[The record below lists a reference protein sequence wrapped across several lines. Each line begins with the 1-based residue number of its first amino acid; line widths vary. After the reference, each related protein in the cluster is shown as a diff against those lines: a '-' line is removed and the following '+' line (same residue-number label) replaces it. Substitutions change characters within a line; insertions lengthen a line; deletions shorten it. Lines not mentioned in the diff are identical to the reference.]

1 MKSGNKG
8 VACTLKGC
16 NIISSSREFSPEY
29 VLRSETFTADFYV
42 CRESLFFFADISYEG
57 EAMVVVN
64 VVILV
69 IAFAA
74 LIKGADVFVE
84 GSSALARLFR
94 ISGVV
99 IGLTVVAMGTSMPE
113 LAVSVSAAVQGSS
126 EIALSNVVG
135 SNIFNLLGV
144 LGLCAVIKAL
154 PVDTVILKRDFSV
167 SAVSTAAV
175 FTVSSAAG
183 LFSKRFFNLDM
194 GAVSGTVSR
203 LSGIILV
210 AAFIVYIVYLIF
222 DARKHPCGET
232 GGIKHSLWKCLLL
245 ITIGLVLIII
255 GGKAVVDSARN
266 IARFFGMSETL
277 IGLTIVAVGTSLP
290 ELVTSVVAAGKGEV
304 ALAAGNI
311 LGSNIFNLLFIL
323 GFSAVIHPVS
333 VNTASVY
340 DMFILI
346 AVTVM
351 TWIFS
356 LSGRKITR
364 AEGWIML
371 MCYAASTV
379 FAVLR

>member
-1 MKSGNKG
+1 
-8 VACTLKGC
+8 
-16 NIISSSREFSPEY
+16 
-29 VLRSETFTADFYV
+29 
-42 CRESLFFFADISYEG
+42 
-57 EAMVVVN
+57 MVVVN

-84 GSSALARLFR
+84 GSSAFARLFR

-154 PVDTVILKRDFSV
+154 PVDSVILKRDFSV

-175 FTVSSAAG
+175 FAVSSAAG

-210 AAFIVYIVYLIF
+210 AAFIIYIVYLIF
-222 DARKHPCGET
+222 DARKHPCEET

-245 ITIGLVLIII
+245 ITIGLILIII
-255 GGKAVVDSARN
+255 GGKAVVYSARN

-311 LGSNIFNLLFIL
+311 LGSNIFNLKFLFFHFL
-323 GFSAVIHPVS
+323 
-333 VNTASVY
+333 
-340 DMFILI
+340 
-346 AVTVM
+346 
-351 TWIFS
+351 
-356 LSGRKITR
+356 
-364 AEGWIML
+364 
-371 MCYAASTV
+371 
-379 FAVLR
+379 